1 MMELEENIKKLGLT
15 VILFAAALFLK
26 SDGVRIIR
34 FLSLIP
40 ILLYLVFVAVFIYK
54 KKSF

>member
-1 MMELEENIKKLGLT
+1 MELEENIKKLGLT